1 LLIPLLLL
9 TFWLGARGLNA
20 DGYWVD
26 EVWSLRTAGGPT
38 FGPLSLSE
46 SWQRI
51 ATEDAWQAPGF
62 YLLLNVWGGMVGWSE
77 AATRTL
83 SLLFGVL
90 SVAMLYRVGRDLHS
104 PLAGVG
110 AAVALTTSAFYVN
123 FYHELRGYTLYVFL
137 TALCVWSYWKLIQ
150 AVELHRRKEP
160 KENAGV
166 EVAFVMS
173 VAGLLYTHYFAAL
186 TVIVLGLYHAL
197 FVYVDLKRWREPR
210 MWLRWGEWAWWRVGV
225 LAGMGALLFVP
236 WLNVL
241 LFATQL
247 AQRFPR
253 YTLPPDVMVQ
263 SVVNAFSNNNVL
275 LMLVLG
281 LGAGLTAKAQSTQ
294 REFTT
299 EAQRTQRGIGLVW
312 ELVIGWL
319 VVGLG
324 ASYLLIMGE
333 VRYFMGVW
341 VALALLAGVGV
352 ARLAKVINPALLMGG
367 WLVINVWNIYHTG
380 ATGNTHWDGW
390 HEPFRELAQVMLP
403 ELSTGDSLF
412 YQLQEGVNEW
422 YMRDVTNYYLN
433 GVPNVVLFEAQA
445 SVPYNVYQQ
454 QARDLVNGATRVW
467 LALDPTTRPWR
478 TDLLHET
485 FMQSGFAACGNFARL
500 PTLSVDLY
508 ANLALTAPNVSFAAQ
523 GGTIGGALLHPL
535 PPQVGD
541 SVAVVLGWWQDA
553 TVPPNTYSVALH
565 VLDANGVLVAQGE
578 DYGLPNAAAACRV
591 ARVNTGGLP
600 SGEYTL
606 SLVVYAW
613 QTGARLMSAAG
624 ARVVLGTLTR

>member
-1 LLIPLLLL
+1 
-9 TFWLGARGLNA
+9 
-20 DGYWVD
+20 
-26 EVWSLRTAGGPT
+26 
-38 FGPLSLSE
+38 
-46 SWQRI
+46 
-51 ATEDAWQAPGF
+51 
-62 YLLLNVWGGMVGWSE
+62 
-77 AATRTL
+77 
-83 SLLFGVL
+83 
-90 SVAMLYRVGRDLHS
+90 
-104 PLAGVG
+104 
-110 AAVALTTSAFYVN
+110 
-123 FYHELRGYTLYVFL
+123 
-137 TALCVWSYWKLIQ
+137 
-150 AVELHRRKEP
+150 
-160 KENAGV
+160 
-166 EVAFVMS
+166 
-173 VAGLLYTHYFAAL
+173 
-186 TVIVLGLYHAL
+186 
-197 FVYVDLKRWREPR
+197 
-210 MWLRWGEWAWWRVGV
+210 
-225 LAGMGALLFVP
+225 
-236 WLNVL
+236 
-241 LFATQL
+241 
-247 AQRFPR
+247 
-253 YTLPPDVMVQ
+253 
-263 SVVNAFSNNNVL
+263 
-275 LMLVLG
+275 MLVLG

-312 ELVIGWL
+312 GLVVGWL
-319 VVGLG
+319 VVGLA

-367 WLVINVWNIYHTG
+367 WLVINVWNIYNTG

-403 ELSTGDSLF
+403 ELRTGDSLF

-433 GVPNVVLFEAQA
+433 GVSNVTLFEAQA

-467 LALDPTTRPWR
+467 LALDPSTRPWR
-478 TDLLHET
+478 TDLLNET
-485 FMQSGFAACGNFARL
+485 FNESGFAACGNFVSMPA
-500 PTLSVDLY
+500 LSVDLY
-508 ANLALTAPNVSFAAQ
+508 VDLSLTAPSISFDAQ
-523 GGTIGGALLHPL
+523 GGTIGATLVHPL
-535 PPQVGD
+535 PTQAGD
-541 SVAVVLGWWQDA
+541 SVAVVLGWWLDGR
-553 TVPPNTYSVALH
+553 VPPDTYSAALH